1 MYYWFTLIIAILIFA
16 TASYSLAKYKK
27 VIKYIPPAISLL
39 FGILNIYMAKGASN
53 IIAVMRTSLAII
65 CVAGF
70 LSGLV
75 TAIAIDVIIPIIKKK
90 RN

>member
-1 MYYWFTLIIAILIFA
+1 
-16 TASYSLAKYKK
+16 
-27 VIKYIPPAISLL
+27 
-39 FGILNIYMAKGASN
+39 
-53 IIAVMRTSLAII
+53 MRISLAII